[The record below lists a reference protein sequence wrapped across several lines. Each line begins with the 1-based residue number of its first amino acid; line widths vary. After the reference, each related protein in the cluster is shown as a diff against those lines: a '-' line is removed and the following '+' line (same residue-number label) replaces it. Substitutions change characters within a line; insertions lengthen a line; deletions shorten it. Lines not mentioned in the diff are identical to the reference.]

1 MMHSLTTKMRTQ
13 NTSRDTLTTCETQSQ
28 LCIFVQV
35 TYRLHHTDV
44 SIKLGLNYAG
54 KNWSFVFTK
63 DLQNTWTC
71 IFHFNTSFSTKISS
85 L

>member
-13 NTSRDTLTTCETQSQ
+13 NTSTDTLTTCETQSQ

-44 SIKLGLNYAG
+44 SIKLGRIMRVRIGTLFLQ
-54 KNWSFVFTK
+54 KT
-63 DLQNTWTC
+63 QNTWTC